1 MKKRT
6 FLKTSSALVTGS
18 LLSPLVGCGS
28 SGAEEAA
35 SSTTPPPAADMGRTN
50 WAGNL
55 TYSAETFQ
63 EPETIST
70 VQQVVKSNESMR
82 ALGTRHCFN
91 DIADT
96 PATQVSV
103 RHLPEL
109 LELNEAEQT
118 LTVGAGMSYGQI
130 CPWLHEQGYAIHN
143 LASLPHISVAGACAT
158 ATHGS
163 GIKNGNLPSAVIEM
177 EFIDGMGN
185 VQTLSREKDGD
196 KFAGAIIHLGAL
208 GIITKMTLKVEPTF
222 DMTQYVYQDLP
233 VGQLEDHFDDIM
245 GAGYSVSLFTD
256 YQTTNVNQVWIKSK
270 VGEAMKGVGEPE
282 FFGAKLFDRKVHPI
296 LDHPAE
302 SCTEQM
308 GEVGP
313 WYERLPHFKMEFTP
327 SSGKELQSEFFVP
340 RSKAVEAYLA
350 IQKLSHKLAPILMI
364 SEVRTIAADDFWMSP
379 CYGQDSVA
387 FHFTMEQDWDYLK
400 KLLPEIQGALHD
412 LGGKPHWGK
421 MFTVPKDRLAELYP
435 KLPAFRA
442 LMREYDPN
450 GKFIN
455 GYMREHLIG

>member
-6 FLKTSSALVTGS
+6 FIKTSSALVTGS
-18 LLSPLVGCGS
+18 LLSPLIGCG

-35 SSTTPPPAADMGRTN
+35 SSPSTTTPADGMERTN

-55 TYSAETFQ
+55 TYRAETLH
-63 EPETIST
+63 EPGTLET
-70 VQQVVKSNESMR
+70 VQQIVNNNQELR

-96 PATQVSV
+96 PAGQVSV
-103 RHLPEL
+103 RKMEPV
-109 LELNEAEQT
+109 LELDEAAGT
-118 LTVGAGMSYGQI
+118 VTVGAGMSYGQI
-130 CPWLHEQGYAIHN
+130 GPWLHEKGYAIHN

-163 GIKNGNLPSAVIEM
+163 GMKNGNLPSVVIGM
-177 EFIDGMGN
+177 EFVDGLGN
-185 VQTLSREKDGD
+185 LQTLSREKDGD
-196 KFAGAIIHLGAL
+196 KFAGAIVHLGAL

-222 DMTQYVYQDLP
+222 DMHQYVYQDLP
-233 VGQLEDHFDDIM
+233 VSELEQHFDAIM
-245 GAGYSVSLFTD
+245 GSGYSVSLFTD
-256 YQTTNVNQVWIKSK
+256 YQTDKVNQVWIKSR
-270 VGEAMKGVGEPE
+270 VDDVREGVGDPE
-282 FFGAKLFDRKVHPI
+282 FYGARRFDRKVHPI

-302 SCTEQM
+302 SCTEQL

-313 WYERLPHFKMEFTP
+313 WYERLPHFKLEFTP

-340 RSKAVEAYLA
+340 RANAVAAYKA
-350 IQKLSHKLAPILMI
+350 IQGLYQKLAPILMI

-379 CYGQDSVA
+379 CYGQDCVA

-400 KLLPEIQGALHD
+400 RLLPEIQGLLHD
-412 LGGKPHWGK
+412 LEARPHWGK
-421 MFTVPKDRLAELYP
+421 MFTTPKSRLEELYP
-435 KLPAFRA
+435 RLPDFRA

-455 GYMREHLIG
+455 PYLREHLIG

>member
-18 LLSPLVGCGS
+18 LLSPLVGCGGP
-28 SGAEEAA
+28 GAEEAS

-55 TYSAETFQ
+55 TYHAETFH
-63 EPETIST
+63 EPASVETLI
-70 VQQVVKSNESMR
+70 QVVQSNDSMR

-96 PATQVSV
+96 PASQVSV
-103 RHLPEL
+103 RQLPEL
-109 LELNEAEQT
+109 LELNAAEQT
-118 LTVGAGMSYGQI
+118 VTVGAGMSYGQI

-163 GIKNGNLPSAVIEM
+163 GMKNGNLASAVIAM
-177 EFIDGMGN
+177 DFIDGMGN

-196 KFAGAIIHLGAL
+196 KFAGAIVHLGAL

-233 VGQLEDHFDDIM
+233 VGELEDNFDEIM

-256 YQTTNVNQVWIKSK
+256 YQTTKVNQVWIKSK
-270 VGEAMKGVGEPE
+270 VGEALKEVGAPE
-282 FFGAKLFDRKVHPI
+282 FYGASLFDRKVHPI

-308 GEVGP
+308 GIVGP

-327 SSGKELQSEFFVP
+327 SSGKELQTEFFVP
-340 RSKAVEAYLA
+340 RSNAVAAYLA
-350 IQKLSHKLAPILMI
+350 IQKLSRKLAPILMI

-379 CYGQDSVA
+379 CNGRDCVA
-387 FHFTMEQDWDYLK
+387 FHFTMKQDWEYLK
-400 KLLPEIQGALHD
+400 KLLPEIEAALHD
-412 LGGKPHWGK
+412 LDARPHWGK
-421 MFTVPKDRLAELYP
+421 MFTMPRTRLAALYP
-435 KLPAFRA
+435 KFADFQA

-455 GYMREHLIG
+455 GYMREHLVG